1 MRLTPCRRNP
11 DSMSDVLVT
20 NMEICDYEIRQ
31 NAICVS
37 AKFLLGGV
45 SEPKT
50 LVGHCGPV
58 SRGHSPPSASLRTS
72 SPAKADTVLESRTY
86 RF

>member
-20 NMEICDYEIRQ
+20 NMEICEYEIRQ

-50 LVGHCGPV
+50 LVGHCGPMW
-58 SRGHSPPSASLRTS
+58 SLNRLSSAKPMRLMGVRDFRL
-72 SPAKADTVLESRTY
+72 PCGLCQL
-86 RF
+86 